1 VSAHDPDGSARERS
15 SGGRKPAGAEGAQ
28 RGEAERSS
36 IGIGLIGLG
45 TIGTGVAR
53 VLRNNAAVISQRL
66 GFPLQLVRIAD
77 LDTERD
83 RGVDLSGVRFDRDAA
98 GLIADPDV
106 QIVIELI
113 GGYGAAKQFVL
124 AAIDAGKHLVTA
136 NKALLAMHGKEI
148 FDAAARKGVDVAFE
162 ASVGGGIPILRS
174 LREGLSANR
183 ILSIHGIVNG
193 TTNYVL
199 TEMEKTGAPF
209 DAVLKRAQEL
219 GYAEADPT
227 FDVDG
232 IDAAHKL
239 TLLVAMAYGAD
250 VTPKDIH
257 TEGIRGITPL
267 DFEAAEEF
275 GYRIK
280 LLAIG
285 RSHVDAAGR
294 ERIEARVHPTMIPAE
309 SLLAKVDGAMNA
321 IAVHGDAV
329 GPTLFYGAGAGELP
343 TASAVVADLMEIA
356 REIRRGSAG
365 RVAPLS
371 YRPDHLERK
380 EVLSL
385 DEIEASCYLVFTVRD
400 EPGVLGR
407 IATALGAHGISIESV
422 LQKSANAAT
431 GTVPIVVF
439 THPAREAAVRRALA
453 VIDRMAEVAARSRL
467 VRIEEGV

>member
-1 VSAHDPDGSARERS
+1 MAAQ
-15 SGGRKPAGAEGAQ
+15 AGVGV
-28 RGEAERSS
+28 
-36 IGIGLIGLG
+36 GLIGLG
-45 TIGTGVAR
+45 TIGVGVAK
-53 VLRNNAAVISQRL
+53 VLRNNASVISQRL
-66 GFPLQLVRIAD
+66 GFPLELVRIAD

-83 RGVDLSGVRFDRDAA
+83 RHIDLSGIRFDRDAA

-113 GGYGAAKQFVL
+113 GGYDAAKRFIL
-124 AAIDAGKHLVTA
+124 AAIEAGKHVVTA
-136 NKALLAMHGKEI
+136 NKALLALHGREI
-148 FDAAARKGVDVAFE
+148 FEAAARKGVDVAFE

-183 ILSIHGIVNG
+183 ILAIRGIVNG

-199 TEMEKTGAPF
+199 TEMEKSGAPF
-209 DAVLKRAQEL
+209 EAVLKRAQEL
-219 GYAEADPT
+219 GYAEADPS

-250 VTPKDIH
+250 ITPKDIP
-257 TEGIRGITPL
+257 TEGIRNIAPL

-285 RSHVDAAGR
+285 RAHVDAEGR
-294 ERIEARVHPTMIPAE
+294 ERIEARVHPTMIPAD

-329 GPTLFYGAGAGELP
+329 GPTLFYGAGAGEMP

-371 YRPDHLERK
+371 YRPDHLVRK
-380 EVLSL
+380 ELVSL
-385 DEIEASCYLVFTVRD
+385 GELVSSYYLVFTVHD

-407 IATALGAHGISIESV
+407 IATALGEHGISIESL
-422 LQKSANAAT
+422 LQKPGSAAT
-431 GTVPIVVF
+431 GTVPILVF
-439 THPAREAAVRRALA
+439 THPAREEAVRRALA
-453 VIDRMAEVAARSRL
+453 AVDRMPEVAVRTRL